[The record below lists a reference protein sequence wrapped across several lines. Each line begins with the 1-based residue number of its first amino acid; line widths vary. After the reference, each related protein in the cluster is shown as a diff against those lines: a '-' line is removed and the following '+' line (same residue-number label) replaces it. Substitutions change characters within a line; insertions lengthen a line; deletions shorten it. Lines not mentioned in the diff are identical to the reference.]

1 MKFKKVC
8 ACVLAASM
16 VMSLAA
22 CGSAAEETA
31 PAAETTAAAA
41 EDTAD
46 EAAAETPAA
55 ETTAAADESGY
66 PDYSGVTIRFA
77 WWGSQPRHDAT
88 IKVIEQY
95 EALTGLNI
103 EYEYYD
109 FSGYFTQL
117 DTLVAADDVWDV
129 FQMGNN
135 WATYYDAIEPLN
147 EYIDGGAID
156 TSNINAPLMQVTQ
169 DYDGNQMGISLGT
182 NCRCIAYNPAL
193 FEEAG
198 VPEPTDNWTWDDFA
212 NACLQIHEKTG
223 AYGMDKLE
231 YFTLLGSYCTQMG
244 EGYNFFSMDGSDFSF
259 NDDTSAIAQMFDTF
273 AELEAAGAVADP
285 GVQAEI
291 VDEQADY
298 ICTGESAMLLI
309 PSNKFVALNEA
320 VQDGIELK
328 LALLPRLYADGQS
341 GMLVRSS
348 QMLCMS
354 AASEQKEAA
363 ASFMDYMINST
374 EANEILNGERG
385 VPINTTVREDLA
397 SKSDEITAEVYE
409 FIDKVSSI
417 EDTANTT
424 NAEPDAQT
432 ELSQV
437 LQQYFEAMFA
447 GDYAS
452 GQECA
457 DAFYEEAKTIFASY
471 Q

>member
-1 MKFKKVC
+1 MNFKKVC

-22 CGSAAEETA
+22 CGSSAEPAADTTA
-31 PAAETTAAAA
+31 ADNTAAETTAA
-41 EDTAD
+41 
-46 EAAAETPAA
+46 ETTAA
-55 ETTAAADESGY
+55 ETTADTAATEGEY

-95 EALTGLNI
+95 EALTNINI

-109 FSGYFTQL
+109 FNGYFTQL

-147 EYIDGGAID
+147 EFMDNGAID
-156 TSNINAPLMQVTQ
+156 TSNINAPLLKVTQ

-193 FEEAG
+193 FQEAG
-198 VPEPTDNWTWDDFA
+198 VAEPTDNWTWDDFA
-212 NACLQIHEKTG
+212 EACTKIHEATG

-231 YFTLLGSYCTQMG
+231 YFTLLGAFCTQMG
-244 EGYNFFSMDGSDFSF
+244 EGYNFFAMDGSDFSF
-259 NDDTSAIAQMFDTF
+259 KDDTSAIAKMFDMF
-273 AELEAAGAVADP
+273 AALEAEGSIADP

-298 ICTGESAMLLI
+298 LCTGESAMLLI

-328 LALLPRLYADGQS
+328 LALLPRLYDDGQS

-354 AASEQKEAA
+354 SACEEQEAA
-363 ASFMDYMINST
+363 ANFMNYMINST
-374 EANEILNGERG
+374 EANEVLNGERG
-385 VPINTTVREDLA
+385 VPINTVVREYLA
-397 SKSDEITAEVYE
+397 SKSDDVTAQVYE

-417 EDTANTT
+417 PDTANTT

-457 DAFYEEAKTIFASY
+457 DAFYEEAQEIFASY